1 MFLCVMWVNA
11 WLGLAT
17 LRKLCVYETSSLAGV
32 CLSLNNVS
40 ESKHVS
46 ATGSAGHG
54 KVSFVQ

>member
-1 MFLCVMWVNA
+1 MFLHVLWVSA
-11 WLGLAT
+11 WFGLAI

-46 ATGSAGHG
+46 AMSSTGHG